1 METILNLG
9 LTDKCV
15 QSYIRRH
22 HRDENSRRFILDCY
36 RRLFEMFGENVYDIS
51 KETFHGIFDALKG
64 MAGIREETRL
74 TSVHLDNLI
83 ESYRRVYK
91 QMGIELPQDPCAQLE
106 LAIKAVEKSATGEK
120 ARNYCRDNHLPDKT
134 YTGVNVQTMVYGNEN
149 AQNCGTGVGFTR
161 DPSTGVKDRKNP
173 YGEFLLGGQGEDVV
187 SGRRNVSPI
196 SEMKTS
202 VPEAYEEL
210 MRICELLERET
221 KHVQD
226 YEFTVWRGKLYML
239 QTRNG
244 KLTGRANIRSACD
257 MLDEGLIDLIGA
269 VIRITPEDMA
279 QLLHKTIDYD
289 ALKRSGVALENITI
303 NPNMGVAASPGG
315 GVGRIVFNVETAI
328 LRAGQGEPV
337 VLCRL
342 ETDPSD
348 CHGVFVA
355 RAYVTARG
363 GKTSHAAVVARNK
376 GIPSAV
382 GTGIDIDEVKKRITY
397 RNGRGE
403 EMVINEGDFVS
414 VDGSAGRV
422 LNYRA
427 TLNEPRTDDPDMQRI
442 LRLLKPNSKM
452 RVWANAN
459 DASEAGRALEFGAEG
474 VGLAR
479 TERMFLQD
487 VEPGENRA
495 LTIQTWVLAE
505 GEKPYR
511 EKLVES
517 ETLDSER
524 ERDPE
529 RREQLAMKLI
539 VDRQSLQELK
549 ERAGFTLN
557 RLENMQKR
565 DFAAIYRV
573 MEDRPV
579 IIRLLDY
586 PLHELLSDAKDHLDS
601 LRYATGIET
610 RRLIEL
616 IDSYHENNPMLGQR
630 SIRLAITHPQVFR
643 MQARAIFSAAADY
656 NDKSPDGKYVTPHVE
671 LSQIFSA
678 KEIEK
683 IGRIVIE
690 EANDMGFRRGG
701 KSAARDNRYHFGIM
715 YELAG
720 ACFEASS
727 LAAASDFGSFGTN
740 DLSQSVMGWSREDGS
755 TTFMPKY
762 IETGIIASDPFITI
776 DKDGPVAKAMCLA
789 VLQARS
795 VKPDYEFGI
804 CGEHA
809 ADPDSLEICY
819 GVKLT
824 NVSPGPNQ
832 VPIAWLR
839 SAQLSLTEGYGWML
853 MRFAKDCGLRFQST
867 LSDNIEV
874 KLGSQ

>member
-1 METILNLG
+1 
-9 LTDKCV
+9 
-15 QSYIRRH
+15 
-22 HRDENSRRFILDCY
+22 
-36 RRLFEMFGENVYDIS
+36 MFGENVYALP

-64 MAGIREETRL
+64 MAGVREETKMR
-74 TSVHLDNLI
+74 SVHLDSLI

-91 QMGIELPQDPCAQLE
+91 QHGIELPQDPYVQLE

-120 ARNYCRDNHLPDKT
+120 ARNYCRDNHLPEKT

-149 AQNCGTGVGFTR
+149 AVNCGTGVGFTR
-161 DPSTGVKDRKNP
+161 DPSTGIKDRKNP

-202 VPEAYEEL
+202 VPEAYADL

-221 KHVQD
+221 KYVQD
-226 YEFTVWRGKLYML
+226 YEFTIWRGKLYML

-244 KLTGRANIRSACD
+244 KLTGRASIRSACD
-257 MLDEGLIDLIGA
+257 MLEEGLIDLTAA
-269 VIRITPEDMA
+269 VTRISPEDMA

-289 ALKRSGVALENITI
+289 ALKRSGVQLENII
-303 NPNMGVAASPGG
+303 VNPTMGVAASPGG
-315 GVGRIVFNVETAI
+315 GVGRVVFDVDTAI
-328 LRAGQGEPV
+328 ERAAQVVFDGDTAKRESV

-382 GTGIDIDEVKKRITY
+382 GTGIEIDEARKRITY
-397 RNGRGE
+397 KNGHGE

-414 VDGSAGRV
+414 VDGSTGKV
-422 LNYRA
+422 LDYKAN
-427 TLNEPRTDDPDMQRI
+427 LIEPRTDDPDLQ
-442 LRLLKPNSKM
+442 RLLKLIIPHARM

-459 DASEAGRALEFGAEG
+459 DAEEAKRALEFGAEG
-474 VGLAR
+474 IGLAR

-487 VEPGENRA
+487 VERGENRA
-495 LTIQTWVLAE
+495 RTIQTWVLAE
-505 GEKPYR
+505 GEKPVR
-511 EKLVES
+511 ERTVES
-517 ETLDSER
+517 EKLDASKVQDVEKREELAMRLECDTQSLRELNERAALTLD
-524 ERDPE
+524 
-529 RREQLAMKLI
+529 KL
-539 VDRQSLQELK
+539 EK
-549 ERAGFTLN
+549 
-557 RLENMQKR
+557 MQKR
-565 DFAAIYRV
+565 DFLAIYQV

-586 PLHELLSDAKDHLDS
+586 PLHELLSDANDHLEE
-601 LRYATGIET
+601 LRNTTGIET
-610 RRLIEL
+610 QRLIEL
-616 IDSYHENNPMLGQR
+616 IKSYHENNPMLGQR
-630 SIRLAITHPQVFR
+630 SIRLAITHPQLFR
-643 MQARAIFSAAADY
+643 MQSRAIFGAAAEY
-656 NDKSPDGKYVTPHVE
+656 NSKSRNGKYVTPHVE

-683 IGRIVIE
+683 IGRVVIE
-690 EANDMGFRRGG
+690 EANDMGFKRGG
-701 KSAARDNRYHFGIM
+701 KSAAGDNRYHFGIM
-715 YELAG
+715 FELAG
-720 ACFEASS
+720 ASFEASS
-727 LAAASDFGSFGTN
+727 LAASSDFGSFGTN
-740 DLSQSVMGWSREDGS
+740 DLSQSVLGWSREDGS

-762 IETGIIASDPFITI
+762 IENGIIASDPFITI

-795 VKPDYEFGI
+795 VKPDYDFGI

-809 ADPDSLEICY
+809 ADPESLEICY

-839 SAQLSLTEGYGWML
+839 SAQLSLTQKYGWML
-853 MRFAKDCGLRFQST
+853 EKFALDCVMRFRNVLGE
-867 LSDNIEV
+867 NIES
-874 KLGSQ
+874 KSESIIKK